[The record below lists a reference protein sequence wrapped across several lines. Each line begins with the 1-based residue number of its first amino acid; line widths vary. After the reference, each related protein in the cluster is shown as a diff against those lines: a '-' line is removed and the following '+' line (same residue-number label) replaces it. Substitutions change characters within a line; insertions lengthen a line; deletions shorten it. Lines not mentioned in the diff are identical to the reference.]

1 MFKAIEAA
9 RKQAHRGTI
18 MSDITNEVLTAEE
31 IRELREI
38 RERFRNQDLRD
49 EQSELP
55 EDIQLELEA
64 SSKIQLKNKLKQ
76 YTRETIKLEGG
87 AAQLRKAERRA
98 SELYNEIRYIFEEGG
113 DEQTMSTILEKTR
126 RPTVYCLATGTELDR
141 DTKYLSIKELRLP
154 DSLKYL
160 EGTLQRRD
168 IEFTFENNSNSR
180 NQTLFGMTLYI
191 RQPKE
196 TQTKTVRLGRLDL
209 ESMCSVRTTWLFITK
224 TEHLRSEL
232 PEDHSLF
239 LVYLMEPSKLRP
251 LNPISVANIVK
262 KHMQAAGIDTK
273 IYGPH
278 SIRSASST
286 KATELGNKIDKTKK
300 HANWSLS
307 ANVLERFYY
316 KLSHQHADSKKI
328 TNSIFS
334 FCPENHNTSEVRL
347 KSTGIGLGTSSN
359 ATVDER
365 RTEDVVT
372 QPRWYESFFIYI

>member
-87 AAQLRKAERRA
+87 KWTQTGTINKVETAQMVSAIGKGAAQLRKAERRA

-126 RPTVYCLATGTELDR
+126 RLTVYCLATGTELDR

-160 EGTLQRRD
+160 EGD
-168 IEFTFENNSNSR
+168 DEDDSKD
-180 NQTLFGMTLYI
+180 LFFP
-191 RQPKE
+191 QE
-196 TQTKTVRLGRLDL
+196 
-209 ESMCSVRTTWLFITK
+209 
-224 TEHLRSEL
+224 
-232 PEDHSLF
+232 LF
-239 LVYLMEPSKLRP
+239 LS
-251 LNPISVANIVK
+251 LN
-262 KHMQAAGIDTK
+262 
-273 IYGPH
+273 Y
-278 SIRSASST
+278 
-286 KATELGNKIDKTKK
+286 KTRCCF
-300 HANWSLS
+300 
-307 ANVLERFYY
+307 VLQQCFA
-316 KLSHQHADSKKI
+316 H
-328 TNSIFS
+328 
-334 FCPENHNTSEVRL
+334 VR
-347 KSTGIGLGTSSN
+347 I
-359 ATVDER
+359 
-365 RTEDVVT
+365 
-372 QPRWYESFFIYI
+372 